1 MLLRVFFRS
10 CTPRIF
16 LIRTILLLFNNAI
29 LLRCCCNYYACSHTG
44 RNLQAL
50 STVHNESLQVHLS
63 NDLKEHSEFIGTK
76 RNMSWQAYVDTQ
88 LVATG
93 HVQDACMLGAA
104 DGSVWGMTSE
114 FQPRYYEADTSDD
127 QGNPIKI
134 TVNEV
139 TDLTTCFAGGFA
151 SAPPTGLRINGQKY
165 MWLGT
170 GDENGTKYVKAQKG
184 QTSLCMAASGSC
196 IVIATAD
203 KSKGQVFT
211 STISAVVALVSY
223 LAQSGY

>member
-1 MLLRVFFRS
+1 
-10 CTPRIF
+10 
-16 LIRTILLLFNNAI
+16 
-29 LLRCCCNYYACSHTG
+29 
-44 RNLQAL
+44 
-50 STVHNESLQVHLS
+50 
-63 NDLKEHSEFIGTK
+63 
-76 RNMSWQAYVDTQ
+76 MSWQAYVDTQ

-104 DGSVWGMTSE
+104 DSAVWGMTSV
-114 FQPRYYEADTSDD
+114 QPLLEADTSDD

-151 SAPPTGLRINGQKY
+151 SALSTGLRINGQKY
-165 MWLGT
+165 MCGEQDR
-170 GDENGTKYVKAQKG
+170 DENGTKYVKAQKG

-203 KSKGQVFT
+203 KSKTRVFT